1 MGHCG
6 SANGVRRNE
15 SDDRR
20 EAAAVTPAKRVPTN
34 LRCLLIIEA
43 LADAARPLTPAELGE
58 RVGLPKATAHRLCAM
73 LVEEGLL
80 IRDSVAR
87 GLRPARRARRLGSGL
102 LGSSLTHIARHKI
115 LEEVSRRTEETCNL
129 VAAADKGMVYLDR
142 VDTPWPLRFQL
153 PVGTHVP
160 FHCTASG
167 KLFLSSLSER
177 DLNALL
183 NVLPLSR
190 EGPNTLTD
198 PALLRQEL
206 ARIRAAGHSVDNE
219 EFMAGM
225 VAIGA
230 PILDAQG
237 RFYAAITIHAP
248 RQRLTLENPA
258 GHIRTL
264 KKGAAGLRKLLFQ
277 EA

>member
-1 MGHCG
+1 MTVK
-6 SANGVRRNE
+6 SR
-15 SDDRR
+15 
-20 EAAAVTPAKRVPTN
+20 KRVPTT
-34 LRCLLIIEA
+34 LRSLLIVEA
-43 LADAARPLTPAELGE
+43 LAEAQRPLTPAELGE
-58 RVGLPKATAHRLCAM
+58 RVGLPKATTHRLCST
-73 LVEEGLL
+73 LVDEGLL
-80 IRDSVAR
+80 MRDPRTR
-87 GLRPARRARRLGSGL
+87 GLRPARRARRLASGL
-102 LGSSLTHIARHKI
+102 LASSLTHIARHKV

-167 KLFLSSLSER
+167 KLFLSFLSNI
-177 DLNALL
+177 DLRNLL
-183 NVLPLSR
+183 AVLTLTK

-198 PALLRQEL
+198 PALLRREL
-206 ARIRAAGHSVDNE
+206 ARIRAQGHSVDNE

-248 RQRLTLENPA
+248 RQRLILEDA
-258 GHIRTL
+258 TGHIRTL
-264 KKGAAGLRKLLFQ
+264 KKAAAQLRKLLFQ
-277 EA
+277 ER